1 MGKFLTYMLLKRLAI
16 LILMVLDF
24 FNVAV
29 DQAFSL
35 SLTSFRIVVDEELV
49 VPFSNILL
57 TISFIYCSFILN
69 YYWMKDSDH
78 IHVAISCVDIYII
91 FYVGTNC
98 RFILLIDSLI

>member
-1 MGKFLTYMLLKRLAI
+1 
-16 LILMVLDF
+16 MVLDF

-57 TISFIYCSFILN
+57 AISFIYCSFILN
-69 YYWMKDSDH
+69 YYIWMKDSDH
-78 IHVAISCVDIYII
+78 IHVAISCVDIDYII

>member
-1 MGKFLTYMLLKRLAI
+1 MGKFLTYNVIEKI
-16 LILMVLDF
+16 SNIILMVLDF

-57 TISFIYCSFILN
+57 AISFIYCSFILN
-69 YYWMKDSDH
+69 YYLDE
-78 IHVAISCVDIYII
+78 
-91 FYVGTNC
+91 
-98 RFILLIDSLI
+98 RQ

>member
-1 MGKFLTYMLLKRLAI
+1 
-16 LILMVLDF
+16 MVLDF

-49 VPFSNILL
+49 FPFSNILL
-57 TISFIYCSFILN
+57 ANSFIYCSFILN

-78 IHVAISCVDIYII
+78 IHVTLSHAQTLII
-91 FYVGTNC
+91 LFFMWEPVVGSFC
-98 RFILLIDSLI
+98 

>member
-1 MGKFLTYMLLKRLAI
+1 
-16 LILMVLDF
+16 MVLDF
-24 FNVAV
+24 YNVAV

-69 YYWMKDSDH
+69 YYWMKGSDH
-78 IHVAISCVDIYII
+78 IHVAISCVDIDYII

>member
-1 MGKFLTYMLLKRLAI
+1 
-16 LILMVLDF
+16 MVLDF

-69 YYWMKDSDH
+69 YYWMKVSDH
-78 IHVAISCVDIYII
+78 IQVAISCVDIDYII
-91 FYVGTNC
+91 FYVGTNVGSFC
-98 RFILLIDSLI
+98 